1 MINLESY
8 NYIVKSIKEIVVIN
22 GKEYK
27 RMEFKESFITMYEA
41 ARYFFRMKPKAK
53 NPIKILER
61 GAEGW
66 KEISIENLLKKIKKN
81 KTEKARRALKGVDE
95 EW

>member
-1 MINLESY
+1 MNLEVY
-8 NYIVKSIKEIVVIN
+8 NYIIESVKEITVIN
-22 GKEYK
+22 GEEYK
-27 RMEFKESFITMYEA
+27 KMDFKESFITMYEA
-41 ARYFFRMKPKAK
+41 ARYFFRMKPQAK

-81 KTEKARRALKGVDE
+81 KTEKAKRALKGVEE